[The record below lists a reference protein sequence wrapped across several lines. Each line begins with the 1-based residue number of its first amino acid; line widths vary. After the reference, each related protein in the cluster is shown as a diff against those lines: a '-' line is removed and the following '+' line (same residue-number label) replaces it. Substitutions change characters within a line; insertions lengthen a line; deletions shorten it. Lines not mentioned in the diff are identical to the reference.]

1 MKLKTY
7 FFLFVL
13 LLTGTTVTAQR
24 TIRTNAVKSN
34 NFGVVYSLPE
44 TSVVVKLKV
53 KKTTYER
60 GEFYQ
65 YSQRY
70 LNIAPVTEDHTDYL
84 LEDVIVVNRPIV
96 DKANSYMV
104 AFRSNAISPYVS
116 LTEEGLIAAINDDVQ
131 LEKEDSFDLPE
142 ADGEFIDP
150 TRYLPAEVLH
160 AGSNAK
166 RAELIAKQIFE
177 LRQSKNDILMGD
189 ADNMPPDGEAYK
201 VVMQE
206 LNNQEQAL
214 TEMFTG
220 RSQSE
225 YLVKEYTVVPTQNA
239 INKEVI
245 ARFSTKLG
253 PVDTDNL
260 AGEPIYLTL
269 EPNANQDL
277 PQEYLTNPAAY
288 EKKIRN
294 GIVYNIPGKA
304 QVTIE
309 HNNKRLRSV
318 EMDVVQ
324 YGSKDVM
331 THKAI
336 TNKKRPLKI
345 QFFPHLGAIK
355 QITE

>member
-1 MKLKTY
+1 MKLKAY
-7 FFLFVL
+7 LFFIVL
-13 LLTGTTVTAQR
+13 LLAGTTVTAQR
-24 TIRTNAVKSN
+24 TVRTNAVKSN
-34 NFGVVYSLPE
+34 NFGVVYSLPK

-65 YSQRY
+65 YSQRF
-70 LNIAPVTEDHTDYL
+70 LNLAPITDNYSEYL
-84 LEDVIVVNRPIV
+84 LEDVIVVNRAVV
-96 DKANSYMV
+96 DTSNSYMV

-116 LTEEGLIAAINDDVQ
+116 LTEEGLIAAINDDVK
-131 LEKEDSFDLPE
+131 LEREEYFTLPQ
-142 ADGEFIDP
+142 ADADFIDP
-150 TRYLPAEVLH
+150 TLYLPAEVLH

-166 RAELIAKQIFE
+166 RAELIAKQIFD
-177 LRQSKNDILMGD
+177 LRQSKNDILMGE

-220 RSQSE
+220 RSKSE
-225 YLVKEYTVVPTQNA
+225 YLTQEYTIVPTMDP
-239 INKEVI
+239 IHKEVV

-253 PVDTDNL
+253 LVEADNL
-260 AGEPIYLTL
+260 AGAPIYLSL
-269 EPNANQDL
+269 EPMDNQDL

-288 EKKIRN
+288 EKKVSK
-294 GIVYNIPGKA
+294 GMVYNIPGKA
-304 QVTIE
+304 QLTLE
-309 HNNKRLRSV
+309 YNNRRLKAM

-324 YGSKDVM
+324 YGSKDVL
-331 THKAI
+331 THKTI